1 MSNSSSAGDSLGLS
15 VGRNPAMGSS
25 FSISGWVDLL
35 HTCAETG
42 VVTDHSG
49 PNAILQKGLDAMI
62 SNFTSIAVTGA
73 LDPTKMGIAFSASN
87 PVLVAGDDFTF
98 GAGNDIIPIT
108 TNITADVVGD
118 AFFDTTPGALFEGAD
133 VAGSAGNDV
142 FTGEA
147 IAGSAPSRSIVTNN
161 GAALVVKAT
170 GAITEID
177 CIALVNVT
185 SGAAGSAFA
194 ARACNASGVALTGDL
209 GMTRITMSTNDT
221 LSVTWT
227 ITITAS

>member
-1 MSNSSSAGDSLGLS
+1 MSNSSSAGDSLGIS
-15 VGRNPAMGSS
+15 VGRNPATGSS

-62 SNFTSIAVTGA
+62 SNFTSVAVTGA

-87 PVLVAGDDFTF
+87 PTLVAGGDFTF
-98 GAGNDIIPIT
+98 GAGLNIVPIT
-108 TNITADVVGD
+108 TNITANVVGD
-118 AFFDTTPGALFEGAD
+118 AFFDTTPGALFEGATP
-133 VAGSAGNDV
+133 GNDV

-147 IAGSAPSRSIVTNN
+147 IAGTAPSRSIVTNN
-161 GAALVVKAT
+161 GAALVMKAT

-185 SGAAGSAFA
+185 SATAGSAFA

-209 GMTRITMSTNDT
+209 GMTRITMATNDT

>member
-15 VGRNPAMGSS
+15 IGRNPATGSS

-62 SNFTSIAVTGA
+62 SNFTSVAVTGA

-87 PVLVAGDDFTF
+87 PTLVAGGDFTF
-98 GAGNDIIPIT
+98 GAGLDIVPIT
-108 TNITADVVGD
+108 TNITANVVGD
-118 AFFDTTPGALFEGAD
+118 AFFDTTPGALFEGAT
-133 VAGSAGNDV
+133 AGNDV

-147 IAGSAPSRSIVTNN
+147 IAGTAPSRSIVTNN
-161 GAALVVKAT
+161 GAALVMKAT

-185 SGAAGSAFA
+185 SATAGSAFA

-209 GMTRITMSTNDT
+209 GMTRITMATNDT